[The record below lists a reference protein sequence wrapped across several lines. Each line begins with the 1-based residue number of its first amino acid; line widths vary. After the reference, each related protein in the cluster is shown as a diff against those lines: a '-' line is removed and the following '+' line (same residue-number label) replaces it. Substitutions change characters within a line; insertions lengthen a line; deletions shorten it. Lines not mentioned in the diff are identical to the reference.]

1 MSLKNDLTIFFLSI
15 TVVYPSK
22 EEIMQTRRIFIQS
35 LSTMAVASSQWTTAL
50 AQSFPSK
57 PFRIVCPYPPGA
69 TTDAISR
76 LMATALQ
83 TTSGA
88 TVLVDNRAGAG
99 GNIGTEAV
107 ARSDADGYTLL
118 LGALGPLSAN
128 EALYSK
134 LGFKPAQDFTPLALA
149 AVVPLIMVAHPSFAA
164 NTPAEAVKLLRANP
178 GKYSYASAG
187 NGTPQHLAGELF
199 KQLTGT
205 SIVHVP
211 YKGSGPALNDVMGGQ
226 VELLFEASPAVLQH
240 VKSGR
245 LKALAV
251 TTRERIAGLPQ
262 VPTLKESGIDADIGG
277 WYGFLAPAATPPD
290 RVAWL
295 SEQMRRALADP
306 QMQTRLADLGSQ
318 KVDTSPQAFAR
329 LIEAERARWG
339 KLIRDRGIK
348 LD

>member
-1 MSLKNDLTIFFLSI
+1 
-15 TVVYPSK
+15 
-22 EEIMQTRRIFIQS
+22 MQTRRQLIQRFGA
-35 LSTMAVASSQWTTAL
+35 LAAASGAWTTAL
-50 AQSFPSK
+50 AQGFPTK
-57 PFRIVCPYPPGA
+57 PIRIVCPYPPGA

-88 TVLVDNRAGAG
+88 TVLVDNRGGAG
-99 GNIGTEAV
+99 GNIGTEVV
-107 ARSDADGYTLL
+107 ARGDADGYTLL

-128 EALYSK
+128 EALYPK
-134 LGFKPAQDFTPLALA
+134 LGFNPARDFTPLALA
-149 AVVPLIMVAHPSFAA
+149 AVVPLIMVAHPSFPAS
-164 NTPAEAVKLLRANP
+164 TPADAVKLLRANP

-205 SIVHVP
+205 NIVHVP
-211 YKGSGPALNDVMGGQ
+211 YRGSGPALNDVMGGQ
-226 VELLFEASPAVLQH
+226 VQLLFEASPAVLQH
-240 VKSGR
+240 IKSGR

-277 WYGFLAPAATPPD
+277 WYGFLAPAATPAD

-306 QMQTRLADLGSQ
+306 LMQTRLADLGSQ
-318 KVDTSPQAFAR
+318 KVDSSPQAFAR
-329 LIEAERARWG
+329 LIESERARWG
-339 KLIRDRGIK
+339 KLIRDRGIR

>member
-1 MSLKNDLTIFFLSI
+1 
-15 TVVYPSK
+15 
-22 EEIMQTRRIFIQS
+22 MQTRRHFIQGAAA
-35 LSTMAVASSQWTTAL
+35 MATAGSSWTAAI
-50 AQSFPSK
+50 AQGFPAK
-57 PFRIVCPYPPGA
+57 PIRIVCPYPPGA

-88 TVLVDNRAGAG
+88 TVLVDNRGGAG

-107 ARSDADGYTLL
+107 ARGDADGYTLL

-128 EALYSK
+128 EALYPR
-134 LGFKPAQDFTPLALA
+134 LGFNPGRDFKPLALA
-149 AVVPLIMVAHPSFAA
+149 AVVPLIMVAHPSFPAA
-164 NTPAEAVKLLRANP
+164 TLAEAVKLLRANP
-178 GKYSYASAG
+178 GKYAYASAG

-199 KQLTGT
+199 KQVTAT
-205 SIVHVP
+205 DFVHVP
-211 YKGSGPALNDVMGGQ
+211 YRGSGPALNDAMGGQ
-226 VELLFEASPAVLQH
+226 VQLLFEASPAVLQH
-240 VKSGR
+240 IKSGR

-251 TTRERIAGLPQ
+251 TTRERIAGLPG

-277 WYGFLAPAATPPD
+277 WYGFLAPAATPAD

-306 QMQTRLADLGSQ
+306 LVQTRLADLGSQ
-318 KVDTSPQAFAR
+318 KVDSSPQAFAR
-329 LIEAERARWG
+329 LIDAERARWG
-339 KLIRDRGIK
+339 QLIRERGIR

>member
-1 MSLKNDLTIFFLSI
+1 
-15 TVVYPSK
+15 
-22 EEIMQTRRIFIQS
+22 MQTRRIFIQS